1 MKYSNWKTVLK
12 KYIKNNNKEYLLV
25 CILFLIGLFTGVMI
39 INNSNENK
47 IVEIVKYI
55 NDLKDMYKKVEIIN
69 QFQLTMQSIKKNL
82 LFASILWI
90 GGTTVIG
97 LPIVL
102 MSILIRGIILG
113 FTLASITITFGTIK
127 GIMFCMASLV
137 LHNII
142 YIPAI
147 LTIGV
152 SSIKLYKSIVKDK
165 RKDNIKIE
173 ILRHIIIS
181 TIMMV
186 LLVLSAIIENYVTL
200 KTLKKIIKYF

>member
-1 MKYSNWKTVLK
+1 MKYSNWKRVLK
-12 KYIKNNNKEYLLV
+12 EYIKNNYKEYLLV
-25 CILFLIGLFTGVMI
+25 CILFLIGLFIGVMI
-39 INNSNENK
+39 INYSNENIK
-47 IVEIVKYI
+47 IEIVKYI
-55 NDLKDMYKKVEIIN
+55 SNFKDMYKKVENVDQI
-69 QFQLTMQSIKKNL
+69 QLTIQSIKKNL
-82 LFASILWI
+82 LFAIILWI

-102 MSILIRGIILG
+102 MSILIRGIVLG

-173 ILRHIIIS
+173 ILRHTIIS
-181 TIMMV
+181 IIMMV

>member
-12 KYIKNNNKEYLLV
+12 KYIKNNYKEYFLV

-55 NDLKDMYKKVEIIN
+55 NDFKDMYKKVEIVN

-82 LFASILWI
+82 LFAFILWI

-173 ILRHIIIS
+173 ILRHTIIS
-181 TIMMV
+181 IIMMV

>member
-1 MKYSNWKTVLK
+1 MKYSNWKRVLIE
-12 KYIKNNNKEYLLV
+12 YIKNNYKEYLLV
-25 CILFLIGLFTGVMI
+25 CILFLIGLFIGVMI
-39 INNSNENK
+39 INYSNENIK
-47 IVEIVKYI
+47 IEIVKYI
-55 NDLKDMYKKVEIIN
+55 SDFIDMYKKVENVN
-69 QFQLTMQSIKKNL
+69 QFQLTTQSIKKNL
-82 LFASILWI
+82 LFAVILWI

-102 MSILIRGIILG
+102 ISILIRGIILG

-127 GIMFCMASLV
+127 GIMFCMTSLV

-142 YIPAI
+142 YIPTV

-173 ILRHIIIS
+173 ILRHTIIS
-181 TIMMV
+181 IIMMI

-200 KTLKKIIKYF
+200 RTLKKIIKYF

>member
-12 KYIKNNNKEYLLV
+12 KYIKNNHKEYLLV

-55 NDLKDMYKKVEIIN
+55 NDFKDMYKKVEIVN

-82 LFASILWI
+82 LFAFILWI

-127 GIMFCMASLV
+127 GIMFCMTSLV

-173 ILRHIIIS
+173 ILRHTIIS
-181 TIMMV
+181 IIMMV